1 MTTKTIRLRFHRRL
15 RQSQQQVEK
24 IGAKAGQGMEKHLIR
39 RFNRL
44 LNVRRFVISWLGLII
59 LLTGIVAVQIN
70 MLSNSYQTLQ
80 PVRGGTYT
88 EGVLGDFTTANPIY
102 ATSAV
107 DTAVSHLVFSSLL
120 TYNNQNQL
128 VGDLASSWS
137 VDATGKIY
145 TIHLKPHLTWQD
157 GRPLTS
163 IDVVFTYDLIQNPNA
178 VSPLSGNWQDV
189 QVSADGPQTVIFT
202 LANPL
207 TSFPYSLT
215 NGIVPQ
221 HLLAKIPAETLSSAT
236 FNINPVGSGPFVWK
250 NLEVEGNTPQTK
262 QEQITLLPFAHYNGG
277 EPKLSGFIVRAFH
290 DQGQLVASFQAG
302 QIDGI
307 SGLDSIPAALTKD
320 KQLQTYSLP
329 LTAANMVFF
338 NTSTTILSDTAVR
351 QALVQAADVNAIING
366 LGYPVIPVREPLL
379 SGQLAFNPS
388 FEQLPMNTLAAAQE
402 LQSNGWLLGSNGL
415 RYKAGQVLRFKLYT
429 DNDPESRYVTGMLSK
444 EWRAVGVDAEV
455 IIQDNTDLQNTV
467 TFREYDALLY
477 GISVGVDPD
486 VYVYWGSNQTAV
498 NLSEYSSAVADQ
510 SLEAGRTRYDPAL
523 RVIKYEPFLQAWQQD
538 APALGLYQPRYLY
551 LTREPV
557 YGLTEHTINEATDRF
572 DNVANWEILK
582 AKVDD

>member
-15 RQSQQQVEK
+15 RKSQRQVK
-24 IGAKAGQGMEKHLIR
+24 KFGSKTGQDVEKHLIR
-39 RFNRL
+39 RLNRL
-44 LNVRRFVISWLGLII
+44 LNVRRFIISWLGLII

-70 MLSNSYQTLQ
+70 LLSNYYQTLQ

-102 ATSAV
+102 ATSPV
-107 DTAVSHLVFSSLL
+107 DTAVCHLVFSSLL

-128 VGDLASSWS
+128 VGDLASRWS
-137 VDATGKIY
+137 VDTTGRIY
-145 TIHLKPHLTWQD
+145 TVHLKPHLVWQD
-157 GRPLTS
+157 GQPLTS
-163 IDVVFTYDLIQNPNA
+163 SDVVFTYDLIQNPNA
-178 VSPLSGNWQDV
+178 ASPLSGNWQDV
-189 QVSADGPQTVIFT
+189 QVSAEGSLTVIFT

-215 NGIVPQ
+215 NGIIPR
-221 HLLAKIPAETLSSAT
+221 HLLANIPAETLSTAA
-236 FNINPVGSGPFVWK
+236 FNINPVGSGPFEWE
-250 NLEVEGNTPQTK
+250 NLNVEGNTPQTK
-262 QEQITLLPFAHYNGG
+262 QEQITLLPFARYNSG

-290 DQGQLVASFQAG
+290 DQGQLVSSFQAG
-302 QIDGI
+302 QLDGM
-307 SGLDSIPAALTKD
+307 SGLNSVLAVLAKD
-320 KQLQTYSLP
+320 KQLQTYSMP

-338 NTSTTILSDTAVR
+338 NTSTAILSDTAVR

-379 SGQLAFNPS
+379 NGQLAFNPT

-415 RYKAGQVLRFKLYT
+415 RYKAGQVLRFKLYA
-429 DNDPESRYVTGMLSK
+429 DNDPESRYVTGMLAK
-444 EWRAVGVDAEV
+444 EWRTIGVEAEV

-477 GISVGVDPD
+477 GISIGVDPD
-486 VYVYWGSNQTAV
+486 VYVYWGSNQQTV
-498 NLSEYSSAVADQ
+498 NFSEYSSAVVDQ

-551 LTREPV
+551 LTRESV

-572 DNVANWEILK
+572 NNVQNWEILR